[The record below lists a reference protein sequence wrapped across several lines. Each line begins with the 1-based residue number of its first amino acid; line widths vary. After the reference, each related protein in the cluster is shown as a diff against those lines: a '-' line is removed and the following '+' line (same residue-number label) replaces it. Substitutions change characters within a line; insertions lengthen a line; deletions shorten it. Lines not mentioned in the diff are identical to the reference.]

1 MNIKIEKKIIIER
14 YGQYIVFLSGMMS
27 ILLRDRKIVNI
38 WEKLKKHLQKKVK
51 YVYNISDRRAVTTS
65 GRW

>member
-1 MNIKIEKKIIIER
+1 MIDFSRK
-14 YGQYIVFLSGMMS
+14 YL
-27 ILLRDRKIVNI
+27 RKI
-38 WEKLKKHLQKKVK
+38 KKTLAKKVK

>member
-1 MNIKIEKKIIIER
+1 MNIRIERKIIIER

-38 WEKLKKHLQKKVK
+38 
-51 YVYNISDRRAVTTS
+51 
-65 GRW
+65 

>member
-1 MNIKIEKKIIIER
+1 MNIRIERKIIIER